1 MTRWSLIAALI
12 VPVAGAT
19 ALAGDPPGT
28 LNFADVTA
36 SRIVQNVEAFAV
48 NEKDI
53 DVGDFDEDGDLD
65 VVIANAQSDFGTR
78 TNKLYENIG
87 GTFHEITTAGA
98 IPGFSVDKVSRKV
111 FFRDFDG
118 DTHLDIY
125 VINDQNSHPD
135 QVFIADW
142 TGGSFNSF
150 VETVGTGNTGAA
162 CSGWSADFDGDGDID
177 VYCGNYPNTP
187 QDKLMDNDG
196 AGVFTSLGSSHVPP
210 ANDYVVDVNGA
221 DMNGDGTLDLLI
233 SNHGNHDNWIY
244 YNNNNGA
251 GSGAGDF
258 NYANNKQSLGNP
270 ITNENSMTAGD
281 FDGDDDLDIYWSN
294 AIVTGDRIWRNDGND
309 VNNMA
314 TFTILNIL
322 PASTNGW
329 ISRKVRTADFNDDG
343 RLDALVMKE
352 AGVNSRPTV
361 LRNVGLPGE
370 IEFVDWT
377 PAAAFPSSDEHMG
390 WHAVIFDTNGD
401 GDKDI
406 FMGGTA
412 DDHLFENVPPVVN
425 TEAMLIGGVVPNVFN
440 QDAFA
445 ILGSIGL
452 GESDTFTIENVTS
465 AGLISIV
472 HNGADD
478 YLVEILDAADTI
490 LYSINRGPVGVEEAG
505 QYDFAAA
512 PDTLKVRVTG
522 LECANAYNVIA
533 DCGVGIEDFLEL
545 LSAWGPNPGHPADY
559 DLSGTVDI
567 VDFLALLANW
577 GDSEYVLELLV
588 RSG

>member
-1 MTRWSLIAALI
+1 
-12 VPVAGAT
+12 
-19 ALAGDPPGT
+19 
-28 LNFADVTA
+28 
-36 SRIVQNVEAFAV
+36 
-48 NEKDI
+48 
-53 DVGDFDEDGDLD
+53 
-65 VVIANAQSDFGTR
+65 
-78 TNKLYENIG
+78 
-87 GTFHEITTAGA
+87 
-98 IPGFSVDKVSRKV
+98 
-111 FFRDFDG
+111 
-118 DTHLDIY
+118 
-125 VINDQNSHPD
+125 
-135 QVFIADW
+135 
-142 TGGSFNSF
+142 
-150 VETVGTGNTGAA
+150 
-162 CSGWSADFDGDGDID
+162 
-177 VYCGNYPNTP
+177 
-187 QDKLMDNDG
+187 
-196 AGVFTSLGSSHVPP
+196 
-210 ANDYVVDVNGA
+210 
-221 DMNGDGTLDLLI
+221 
-233 SNHGNHDNWIY
+233 
-244 YNNNNGA
+244 
-251 GSGAGDF
+251 
-258 NYANNKQSLGNP
+258 
-270 ITNENSMTAGD
+270 
-281 FDGDDDLDIYWSN
+281 
-294 AIVTGDRIWRNDGND
+294 
-309 VNNMA
+309 
-314 TFTILNIL
+314 
-322 PASTNGW
+322 
-329 ISRKVRTADFNDDG
+329 
-343 RLDALVMKE
+343 
-352 AGVNSRPTV
+352 V

-406 FMGGTA
+406 FLGGSG

-425 TEAMLIGGVVPNVFN
+425 TEAMLIGGVVPDVFN
-440 QDAFA
+440 QDSNA

-559 DLSGTVDI
+559 DLNGVIDI
-567 VDFLALLANW
+567 VDFAALLANW
-577 GDSEYVLELLV
+577 GESEYVLEFLV